1 MNSALRIWFAILRR
15 NRGLTYA
22 YILGQLPRAGKPIF
36 VDAASLVGLGGF
48 HGTEYFMFGHD
59 DLRPFIHTC
68 PGWDAFPRV
77 PIAWLELLA
86 VLVAL
91 SLFGQRYSER
101 LIVVYSDNTNVV
113 AWLGSRQSPNLIICA
128 VVAAIERIKYES
140 LLKLSVRYIPSGNN
154 RTADSLSRNRIPLWL
169 KRRGTRLLPCMRSLV
184 RSIDPRYLVTS
195 WTSTIRKDEI
205 CI

>member
-1 MNSALRIWFAILRR
+1 
-15 NRGLTYA
+15 
-22 YILGQLPRAGKPIF
+22 
-36 VDAASLVGLGGF
+36 
-48 HGTEYFMFGHD
+48 MFGHD

-68 PGWDAFPRV
+68 PGWDAYPRV

-91 SLFGQRYSER
+91 SLFGHRYSKR

-113 AWLGSRQSPNLIICA
+113 AWLGSRRSPNPTVCA
-128 VVAAIERIKYES
+128 VVAAIERIKYEF